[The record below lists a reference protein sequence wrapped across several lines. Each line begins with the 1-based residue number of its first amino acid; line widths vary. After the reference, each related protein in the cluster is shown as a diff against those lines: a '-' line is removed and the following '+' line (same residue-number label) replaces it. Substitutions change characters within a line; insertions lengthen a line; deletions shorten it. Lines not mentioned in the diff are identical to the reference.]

1 MAASSIGLYSL
12 SYRNLRTYAISAAFI
27 AGNIIMPQLCH
38 LIPNGGITWL
48 PIYFFTLI
56 AAYKY
61 GWRTGLITALLSPT
75 VNCLLFG
82 MPAPAMLPVILIKS
96 VLLASAAGYA
106 AYRYHRVTLW
116 ILAATVAAYQVA
128 GALFEWIWTSDW
140 HAAVQDFSTGLPGI
154 LFQIIGGFIVLRYIL
169 NK

>member
-1 MAASSIGLYSL
+1 MAASTVGLYSL
-12 SYRNLRTYAISAAFI
+12 SYRDLRTYAISAAFI
-27 AGNIIMPQLCH
+27 AGNILLPQLCH
-38 LIPNGGITWL
+38 LIPNGGVTWL

-61 GWRTGLITALLSPT
+61 GWRAGLLTALLSPA

-82 MPAPAMLPVILIKS
+82 MPALAMLPVISVKS

-116 ILAATVAAYQVA
+116 TIAAVVVAYQAA
-128 GALFEWIWTSDW
+128 GTLFEWAWTSDL
-140 HAAVQDFSTGLPGI
+140 AIALQDLHIGFPGI
-154 LFQIIGGFIVLRYIL
+154 LMQIIGGFIILRYIL
-169 NK
+169 KK